1 MPGWYARLWYPLEH
15 EETVR
20 EEAARNG
27 LDPALV
33 AAVIDT
39 ESGFVPDSRSGQGA
53 VGLMQVQP
61 DTATLHRRAAAAA
74 RAPRPTGSRS
84 PT

>member
-1 MPGWYARLWYPLEH
+1 M
-15 EETVR
+15 
-20 EEAARNG
+20 
-27 LDPALV
+27 
-33 AAVIDT
+33 IDT

-61 DTATLHRRAAAAA
+61 DTARFIAGAAAAA
-74 RAPRPTGSRS
+74 RAPRPTASRS